1 MTQATSPRL
10 LIVDS
15 HGNIVH
21 RLLWEA
27 GQYVVEAEV
36 IEAVPTSDRAPSL
49 QPAEPGAAQTSQEML
64 PVTPQQDTAA
74 AASQPVRRAVYT
86 ADAILAELKRAYE
99 PLQDAVIV
107 AADGTVL
114 AATSDMAGT
123 MMGEVVTALIEF
135 GMQACQTL
143 DMGDMLEISSRDT
156 QTLSLTYPAAHGV
169 ALAVTTASHG
179 NLGLLYRSCQSAVQH
194 LAEQP

>member
-1 MTQATSPRL
+1 MTQAISLRL
-10 LIVDS
+10 LIVDP
-15 HGNIVH
+15 HGKIVH
-21 RLLWEA
+21 RLIWEA
-27 GQYVVEAEV
+27 GQYVVEEEV
-36 IEAVPTSDRAPSL
+36 IEAALLSDAALGL
-49 QPAEPGAAQTSQEML
+49 QPAESGADQTNQEML
-64 PVTPQQDTAA
+64 PVTPEQDTAEA
-74 AASQPVRRAVYT
+74 APQPERREVYT
-86 ADAILAELKRAYE
+86 ADAILEELKRAYE

-123 MMGEVVTALIEF
+123 MMSEVVTALIEF

-169 ALAVTTASHG
+169 ALAVTTASSG